1 MMKGNNVGKYVA
13 LAVYGLI
20 ILIAGILLL
29 IFKQNAQGLM
39 LTLPYVC
46 IGIGAGVLGGNL
58 GTAIKNH
65 HIKKD
70 PTLAKQIEI
79 EEKDERNIVINSR
92 AKAKSYDLMLM
103 VFSALILAFALMQVD
118 LYVVLTLVAA
128 YLFIVFSM
136 VFYIHQYNKE
146 M

>member
-1 MMKGNNVGKYVA
+1 MKNNSVGKHVV
-13 LAVYGLI
+13 LVVFGLI
-20 ILIAGILLL
+20 LLISGLLLL
-29 IFKQNAQGLM
+29 IFLPDAHGVM
-39 LTLPYVC
+39 LTLPYIC
-46 IGIGAGVLGGNL
+46 IGIGAGIFGGNL

-103 VFSALILAFALMQVD
+103 VFSALILTFAFMQVD

-136 VFYIHQYNKE
+136 VFYIYKYNKE